1 MKARTEIIAEIAQ
14 GYEGD
19 PKQCERFI
27 RLAKKCGAD
36 GVKFQI
42 FEVNELCIEGYKHY
56 DLFKS
61 LYIEPQV
68 WKQLI
73 ALCHELKIGFY
84 ADIFGL
90 KTLDW
95 IGKCNIA
102 GIKIHASDLKNYDL
116 LEALKDKGIRI
127 IVGNG
132 GSTLEETRKAVQL
145 LGNNDIVVMNGFQ
158 AEPNYP
164 GDIELSKIPLLK
176 RELNCE
182 IGYTDH
188 IDVTNPLTISV
199 SAMAVVMGATYI
211 EKHLTFE
218 RDHLLLEDYISA
230 LNPNEFISMVKM
242 IRDVESFP
250 DPFSQSYTLT
260 ERELA
265 YRKYS
270 KKVVLANHDIEPGK
284 ILQREDVVMLRTPEP
299 YTELL
304 DLEDI
309 LGRKAAQPIL
319 KHKIIR
325 KEHLQ

>member
-1 MKARTEIIAEIAQ
+1 MKKRTEIIAEIAQ

-42 FEVNELCIEGYKHY
+42 FEVDELCIVGYKHY

-61 LYIEPQV
+61 LYIEPAI
-68 WKQLI
+68 WKKLI
-73 ALCHELKIGFY
+73 ALCHELGIGFY

-95 IGKCNIA
+95 MIKCDIA
-102 GIKIHASDLKNYDL
+102 GIKIHATDLKNYEL

-132 GSTLEETRKAVQL
+132 GSTLEETKKAVDL
-145 LGNNDIVVMNGFQ
+145 LGKNDIIVMNGFQ

-176 RELNCE
+176 KELNCD

-230 LNPNEFISMVKM
+230 LNPDEFIAMVKM
-242 IRDVESFP
+242 IRDVEAFP
-250 DPFSQSYTLT
+250 DPFSQEYTLS
-260 ERELA
+260 ERENA

-270 KKVVLANHDIEPGK
+270 KKVVLAGKDIQPGEVLTRQD
-284 ILQREDVVMLRTPEP
+284 IVMLRTPEA

-309 LGRKAAQPIL
+309 LGRKVTQSIQ